1 MRKLILI
8 LSAVFVFVLH
18 AAAQNRTINGKV
30 TDEKGV
36 PTEGVSVTS
45 ADGKQGTQTERDGTF
60 SISIPASVKSL
71 NFSNV
76 NFESQS
82 KTIGANAVLNVSL
95 KVKDSKLEEVVVIG
109 YGTQKRKEVTG
120 TMS

>member
-30 TDEKGV
+30 TDDKGV
-36 PTEGVSVTS
+36 PIEGVSVTS
-45 ADGKQGTQTERDGTF
+45 PDGKQGTQTERDGTF

-76 NFESQS
+76 NFEPFSRS
-82 KTIGANAVLNVSL
+82 LGSVLTVNVSL
-95 KVKDSKLEEVVVIG
+95 KTKNTNLYFG
-109 YGTQKRKEVTG
+109 YNFLSFYYFV
-120 TMS
+120 SS